1 MIFYSF
7 SPIQKKVAFAP
18 HRPDKRAGPHSCSD
32 VRVKTI
38 LQMLLFELMGK
49 PMLKHRVGRE
59 EEVVSQASDTA
70 DISFYI
76 TWGHTIVQNPF
87 FKMSRPEILVIM
99 TFMTN
104 ILNSF

>member
-32 VRVKTI
+32 VRVKTT

-49 PMLKHRVGRE
+49 PMLKHRVG
-59 EEVVSQASDTA
+59 
-70 DISFYI
+70 
-76 TWGHTIVQNPF
+76 
-87 FKMSRPEILVIM
+87 MSRPEILVIM